1 MQPLVDLGFGLEP
14 FDVADFDAGTVGLD
28 LPIVL
33 RDALEFE
40 LDPDS
45 RSFAH
50 DAE

>member
-1 MQPLVDLGFGLEP
+1 VR
-14 FDVADFDAGTVGLD
+14 LD

-50 DAE
+50 VAE